1 MASARGEEQKV
12 ACEAVPPIVKA
23 AFARAYPT
31 PVPTVCTKEVERHR
45 TTAYEMTAVEGRITR
60 KGVFSPDGRTVALE
74 ESIELAEVPGPV
86 QQAVRA
92 KYPDAVITAA
102 EKVTYPA
109 LAFEFYV
116 RHRGKLIQL
125 AVDARGS
132 QVKEVND

>member
-1 MASARGEEQKV
+1 
-12 ACEAVPPIVKA
+12 
-23 AFARAYPT
+23 
-31 PVPTVCTKEVERHR
+31 
-45 TTAYEMTAVEGRITR
+45 MTAGEGRSTR

-74 ESIELAEVPGPV
+74 ESIELTEVPGPV